1 MNSKIKTEITW
12 TESNKDSDKK
22 NRGRKHTKARSHV
35 SLKKKWESKVMH
47 GHYIR
52 SIDRKLISEKDMF
65 LWLS

>member
-1 MNSKIKTEITW
+1 VTKE
-12 TESNKDSDKK
+12 NKV
-22 NRGRKHTKARSHV
+22 RQHTKARSQE